1 MHYPRIMQLRL
12 GGKAHSTTGAPDA
25 GPAYPLGTLH
35 QTHAVLLLRWVLIV
49 ATSYLVLFSR
59 PLAEVT
65 PAVAL
70 FVAAYLGSN
79 VALTE
84 LLPRLRSPAALDWL
98 LVIIDTAALSVA
110 VVLTNSSSNDLFVL
124 YFAVLFLSALSDRI
138 GLVIG
143 ATLLI
148 TLAHLY
154 TVSRFVDPNVLLQA
168 GYLLRIPFLFVV
180 GLFFSHLVHHAR
192 VRERT
197 VEQSQARDLRLDL
210 LSAVSHDLKNPLGVI
225 DSLAELMLD
234 GSAGPLNAQQADLTR
249 RIQASIRQVIV
260 LSQNLIDA
268 ERVEAGRL
276 VLQRQRTSLSQVID
290 DTLVVAGSASEIKG
304 VALQVTVE
312 PGLPLVSIDAMQM
325 ERVIANLLN
334 NAIKFTP
341 AGGRVRLAARRQRDA
356 VVVSVSD
363 DGPGVPPDELSH
375 LTERHFRGARSRGVE
390 GSGLGLFIV
399 RAVVDAHGGTLRVA
413 SGIGGGTTM
422 TVSLPLDA
430 PAEPVAGEA
439 LLEAMPAVRTAQA
452 G

>member
-1 MHYPRIMQLRL
+1 MQLRVS
-12 GGKAHSTTGAPDA
+12 GKAHSTTGAPDSET
-25 GPAYPLGTLH
+25 AYPIGTLH

-70 FVAAYLGSN
+70 FVSAYLASN

-84 LLPRLRSPAALDWL
+84 LLPRLRSPALLDWL
-98 LVIIDTAALSVA
+98 LIIVDTAALSVA

-124 YFAVLFLSALSDRI
+124 YFAVLFLSALSDRV
-138 GLVIG
+138 GLVVG
-143 ATLLI
+143 AALLI

-154 TVSRFVDPNVLLQA
+154 TVSRFVDSGVLLQA

-180 GLFFSHLVHHAR
+180 ALFFGHIVHHAR
-192 VRERT
+192 GRERRA
-197 VEQSQARDLRLDL
+197 EESRERELRLDL

-234 GSAGPLNAQQADLTR
+234 GSAGPLNDQQADLAR
-249 RIQASIRQVIV
+249 RIQASSRQVIV

-276 VLQRQRTSLSQVID
+276 VLLRQRASLTKVID
-290 DTLVVAGSASEIKG
+290 DTLAVASSASAIKG
-304 VALQVTVE
+304 VALQATVE
-312 PGLPLVSIDAMQM
+312 PGLPAISIDAMQM
-325 ERVIANLLN
+325 ERVIANLLG

-341 AGGRVRLAARRQRDA
+341 AGGRVRLVARRQRDA
-356 VVVSVSD
+356 LVVAVSD
-363 DGPGVPPDELSH
+363 DGPGIPPEELPH
-375 LTERHFRGARSRGVE
+375 LAERHFRGARSRGVE

-399 RAVVDAHGGTLRVA
+399 RAVVEAHGGTLRLA
-413 SGIGGGTTM
+413 SGIGGGTTV
-422 TVSLPLDA
+422 TVSLPLD
-430 PAEPVAGEA
+430 PPKEPQADER
-439 LLEAMPAVRTAQA
+439 LLEVMPPVRTAHA